1 MSSGVGPRA
10 VSDPWAEAIAALTPI
25 PSSSWTTP
33 FLELLPVSGMSVST
47 LGDVLES
54 ETLFASDAVAA
65 RVDEAQFDLSEG
77 PCWDA
82 IATRL
87 PVFESDLGGKG
98 PGRWPVLTDALAG
111 DGVQGLFVFPLILG

>member
-10 VSDPWAEAIAALTPI
+10 VSDPWAEAIAALTPT
-25 PSSSWTTP
+25 PSSFWTTP

-54 ETLFASDAVAA
+54 ETLFASDPVAA

-82 IATRL
+82 VATRL
-87 PVFESDLGGKG
+87 PVFESDLGGEG
-98 PGRWPVLTDALAG
+98 FARWPVLAHVLTQIDVQALFA
-111 DGVQGLFVFPLILG
+111 FPLI